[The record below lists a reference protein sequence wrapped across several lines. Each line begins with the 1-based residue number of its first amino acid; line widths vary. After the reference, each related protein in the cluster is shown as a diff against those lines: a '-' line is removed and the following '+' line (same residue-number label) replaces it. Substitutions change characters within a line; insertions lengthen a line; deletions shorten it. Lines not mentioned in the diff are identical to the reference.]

1 MKKRGT
7 VLIMLAA
14 LLFMT
19 NGIAQVQL
27 GLQAG
32 ANFADVTNFP
42 TPFIEEVS
50 EIDIDVETS
59 MKTGFMFGGMLF
71 YSFSPI
77 LGLQFEPAF
86 VQKGAK
92 VDISATLE
100 GVTLKA
106 EGTVTANYIDIP
118 VLLKASFGKGPV
130 KPYLLAGASVAF
142 RIGDTMLEIDEATI
156 NGQDVT
162 SQIPSDEREQKVE
175 VKSSD
180 FILNFGGGVI
190 IPLGQVNI
198 FIEGQYN
205 LGLTD
210 VNDEPD
216 DITEIKT
223 IGIQIKA
230 GVMFPLN

>member
-7 VLIMLAA
+7 VLIILAA

-19 NGIAQVQL
+19 NGVAQVQL

-32 ANFADVTNFP
+32 VNFADVTLDP
-42 TPFIEEVS
+42 TQEGF
-50 EIDIDVETS
+50 ETS
-59 MKTGFMFGGMLF
+59 MKTGFLFGGMLF

-77 LGLQFEPAF
+77 LGLQVEPAY

-92 VDISATLE
+92 VDLSLSEEGETVQAEATL
-100 GVTLKA
+100 
-106 EGTVTANYIDIP
+106 TANYIDIP
-118 VLLKASFGKGPV
+118 VLLKASFGSGPV

-142 RIGDTMLEIDEATI
+142 LLGDVELELDKATI
-156 NGQDVT
+156 NGVDVT
-162 SQIPSDEREQKVE
+162 SMIPSDERKDTLKT
-175 VKSSD
+175 KSTD

-190 IPLGQVNI
+190 IPLGKVNI

-205 LGLTD
+205 LGLSD
-210 VNDEPD
+210 VNDETPEPGD
-216 DITEIKT
+216 VEPTIKT
-223 IGIQIKA
+223 TGIQIKA

>member
-7 VLIMLAA
+7 VLIILAA

-19 NGIAQVQL
+19 NGVAQVQL

-32 ANFADVTNFP
+32 TNFADVTMDPAMDF
-42 TPFIEEVS
+42 
-50 EIDIDVETS
+50 EIGTR
-59 MKTGFMFGGMLF
+59 TGLLFGGILF
-71 YSFSPI
+71 YSFSPV
-77 LGLQFEPAF
+77 LGLQVEPAY
-86 VQKGAK
+86 VQKGASVEQTEIEEGNTIK
-92 VDISATLE
+92 IEATL
-100 GVTLKA
+100 
-106 EGTVTANYIDIP
+106 TADYIDIP
-118 VLLKASFGKGPV
+118 VLLKASFGDGPV
-130 KPYLLAGASVAF
+130 KPYLLAGASVALLL
-142 RIGDTMLEIDEATI
+142 GDAMLEIDKATL
-156 NGQDVT
+156 NGDDVT
-162 SQIPSDEREQKVE
+162 SQIPSDEREEKVDI
-175 VKSSD
+175 KSTD

-190 IPLGQVNI
+190 IPLGKVNI

-223 IGIQIKA
+223 TGIQIKA